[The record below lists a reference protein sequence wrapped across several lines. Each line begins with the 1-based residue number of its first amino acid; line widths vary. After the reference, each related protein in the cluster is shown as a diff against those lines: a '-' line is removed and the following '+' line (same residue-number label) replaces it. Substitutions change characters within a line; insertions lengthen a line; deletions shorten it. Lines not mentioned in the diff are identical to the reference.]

1 MLAMP
6 AVKGAQ
12 VSDLVSFARLKNL
25 PGPVWML
32 LFGNFFVRG
41 SYYMVWPFI
50 AVLLYRKFQLSA
62 AEVGLWL
69 TCAAL
74 LAVVSGFYAGYL
86 SDKFGR
92 KPLLLVAALVGVL
105 AFSAFAL
112 AQSKIAVIGCIFLST
127 LPRALWDSP
136 SKAWLGDLLPDSKDR
151 ELALQGLYFMVN
163 AGAAIGPLFGIW
175 AGVSG
180 NQHAFFLTAFSYA
193 CLGSGILWLYR
204 FTPQQQRP
212 HHAKGLNLKLTLQIL
227 RLDQLFLLVIVANIL
242 INFIYAHADSSL
254 IQYLTRANFPE
265 LVSLIA
271 ALGILNS
278 LVIVTC
284 QFPLLRLLSG
294 WPVVKRIYLGIVLL
308 ALSQLWYA
316 LNPILW
322 YWGWLGATLVLS
334 LGEAILFANM
344 NVHQDQLAPPAL
356 RGSYFGAASL
366 YAVGFSLSPLIGGLV
381 LDWLGGP
388 ALYFGSFLLCIG
400 VVFCY
405 RLSGRL
411 RRPDFSQFLNQKP
424 LDS

>member
-1 MLAMP
+1 M
-6 AVKGAQ
+6 
-12 VSDLVSFARLKNL
+12 SDLVSFRRLKTL

-32 LFGNFFVRG
+32 LLGNFFVRG
-41 SYYMVWPFI
+41 SFYMVWPFI
-50 AVLLYRKFQLSA
+50 SVLLYRKFQLSA
-62 AEVGLWL
+62 AEVGFWL

-74 LAVVSGFYAGYL
+74 VAVVSGFYAGYL

-92 KPLLLVAALVGVL
+92 KPLLLFAAVVGVS

-112 AQSKIAVIGCIFLST
+112 AESKTAVICCIFFAT

-163 AGAAIGPLFGIW
+163 AGAAVGPLLGIW

-180 NQHAFFLTAFSYA
+180 NQHAFFLTALSYG
-193 CLGSGILWLYR
+193 CLGVGILWLHR
-204 FTPQQQRP
+204 FRP
-212 HHAKGLNLKLTLQIL
+212 SATTHKAHSGLNLKLTLRIL
-227 RLDQLFLLVIVANIL
+227 QQDHLFLLVIVANIL

-254 IQYLTRANFPE
+254 IQYLTRAHFAE

-294 WPVVKRIYLGIVLL
+294 WPVVKRIYLGIALL
-308 ALSQLWYA
+308 ALAQLWYA
-316 LNPILW
+316 LNPISW

-344 NVHQDQLAPPAL
+344 NVHLDQLAPPGL

-366 YAVGFSLSPLIGGLV
+366 YAIGFSMSPLIGGLV

-388 ALYFGSFLLCIG
+388 ALYFGSFLLCIL
-400 VVFCY
+400 VVCCY
-405 RLSGRL
+405 RISGRL
-411 RRPDFSQFLNQKP
+411 RRPDFSLLAKAMP

>member
-1 MLAMP
+1 M
-6 AVKGAQ
+6 
-12 VSDLVSFARLKNL
+12 SDLVSFQRLKAL
-25 PGPVWML
+25 PAPVWML
-32 LFGNFFVRG
+32 LLGNFFVRG

-50 AVLLYRKFQLSA
+50 SVLLYRKFALSA
-62 AEVGLWL
+62 AEVGFWL

-74 LAVVSGFYAGYL
+74 VAVVSGFYAGYL

-92 KPLLLVAALVGVL
+92 KPLLLFAALVGVG

-112 AQSKIAVIGCIFLST
+112 AETKTAVICCIFLAT

-163 AGAAIGPLFGIW
+163 AGAAVGPLFGIW

-180 NQHAFFLTAFSYA
+180 HQHAFFLTAFSYA
-193 CLGSGILWLYR
+193 CLGLGILWLYSVR
-204 FTPQQQRP
+204 SQRLRHQPQ
-212 HHAKGLNLKLTLQIL
+212 AGLNLKLTLQIL
-227 RLDQLFLLVIVANIL
+227 RQDHLFLLVIVANIL

-254 IQYLTRANFPE
+254 IQYLTRAHFAE

-316 LNPILW
+316 LNPISW

-344 NVHQDQLAPPAL
+344 NVHLDQLAPPSL

-366 YAVGFSLSPLIGGLV
+366 YAIGFSLSPLIGGLV

-405 RLSGRL
+405 RISGRL
-411 RRPDFSQFLNQKP
+411 RRPDFSQLAKAKSS
-424 LDS
+424 DS